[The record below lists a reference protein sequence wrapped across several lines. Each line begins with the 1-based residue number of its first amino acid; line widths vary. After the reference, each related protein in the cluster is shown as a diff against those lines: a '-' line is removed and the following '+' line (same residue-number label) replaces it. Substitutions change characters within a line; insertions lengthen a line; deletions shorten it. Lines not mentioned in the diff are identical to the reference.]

1 MGERKIMV
9 IPESYGFRALGQG
22 IARGLLAV
30 MLLVLAGCGRDR
42 EASPDKQYEVVHTY
56 PHDRGAF
63 TQGLLYLDGALYE
76 STGLNGRSSL
86 RKDELETGKVLQ
98 KVDVPD
104 AYFAEGLA
112 ELNGKLYQLTW
123 TNHTAFVYDLKTF
136 QLETNFLYACQGW
149 GLTTD
154 GKSLILSD
162 GTDQIRF
169 IDPTNFSVEKS
180 IYVKDHGL
188 AEFNLN
194 ELEYIKGEIFA
205 NVWRTDDILRI
216 DPATG
221 NVVGRISF
229 AGLLSPGDNDVTTDV
244 LNGIA
249 YDATGDRIFV
259 TGKCWPKLF
268 EVKLKNN

>member
-1 MGERKIMV
+1 MLIAASRHVRAMGW
-9 IPESYGFRALGQG
+9 GA
-22 IARGLLAV
+22 ARGLLIA
-30 MLLVLAGCGRDR
+30 MLLVLAGCGRD
-42 EASPDKQYEVVHTY
+42 AAPAKQYEVVHTY

-86 RKDELETGKVLQ
+86 RKVELETGKVLQ
-98 KVDVPD
+98 KVDLPP

-136 QLETNFLYACQGW
+136 KLETNFLYVYEGW

-154 GKSLILSD
+154 GRSLILSD

-169 IDPTNFSVEKS
+169 INPADFSVERT
-180 IYVKDHGL
+180 IQVRENGL

-205 NVWRTDDILRI
+205 NVWQTDDILRI

-221 NVVGRISF
+221 SVLGRINF
-229 AGLLSPGDNDVTTDV
+229 AGLLKPEDRDATTDV

-249 YDATGDRIFV
+249 YDAADDRIFI

-268 EVKLKNN
+268 EVRLKKD

>member
-1 MGERKIMV
+1 MRDANWTAVFCRRILFCL
-9 IPESYGFRALGQG
+9 PAALFL
-22 IARGLLAV
+22 ILT
-30 MLLVLAGCGRDR
+30 GCGRDG
-42 EASPDKQYEVVHTY
+42 SPAEQYEVVHTY

-76 STGLNGRSSL
+76 STGLNGRSSV
-86 RKDELETGKVLQ
+86 RKVELETGKVLQ
-98 KVDVPD
+98 KVDVPP

-136 QLETNFLYACQGW
+136 EHETNFLYVYEGW

-162 GTDQIRF
+162 GTDQLRF
-169 IDPTNFSVEKS
+169 INPSDFSVERT
-180 IYVKDHGL
+180 IEVRENGL

-205 NVWRTDDILRI
+205 NVWQTDDILRI

-221 NVVGRISF
+221 NVLGRINF
-229 AGLLSPGDNDVTTDV
+229 AGLLKPEDRDATTDV

-249 YDATGDRIFV
+249 YDATGDRIFI

-268 EVKLKNN
+268 EVRLKNN

>member
-1 MGERKIMV
+1 MSKGNN
-9 IPESYGFRALGQG
+9 IPVLASHGIRHLRQG
-22 IARGLLAV
+22 IARGLLAAV
-30 MLLVLAGCGRDR
+30 LLVTAGCGRD
-42 EASPDKQYEVVHTY
+42 ASSDKQYAVVHTY

-86 RKDELETGKVLQ
+86 RKVELETGRVLQ
-98 KVDVPD
+98 KVDVPA

-123 TNHTAFVYDLKTF
+123 TNHVAFVYDLKTLK
-136 QLETNFLYACQGW
+136 LETNFLYACEGW

-169 IDPTNFSVEKS
+169 INPADFSVEKS

-194 ELEYIKGEIFA
+194 ELEYIKGEIFV

-221 NVVGRISF
+221 DVVGHISF
-229 AGLLSPGDNDVTTDV
+229 AGLLSPGDYDATTDV

-249 YDATGDRIFV
+249 HDAAGDRIFV

-268 EVKLKNN
+268 EVKLKNQ